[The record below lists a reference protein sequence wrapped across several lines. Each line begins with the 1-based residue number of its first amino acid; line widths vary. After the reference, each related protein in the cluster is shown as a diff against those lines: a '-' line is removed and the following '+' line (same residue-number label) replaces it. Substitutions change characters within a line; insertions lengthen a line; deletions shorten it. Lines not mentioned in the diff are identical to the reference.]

1 MIFESFK
8 VQSIWNVVFWN
19 NSKNC
24 KRFARKSISLF
35 EAEEFCIRGSDEED
49 PNSNYNHESDSD
61 CENAN
66 ATIFGAPDDNLA
78 DTESDKLSS
87 DNIISD
93 TETEY
98 DNPARKEIQFRRR
111 RIMYAISSIETAL
124 DEKNYEPIKKII
136 EPIVSIENV
145 AVLLEKTGK
154 NITKSIIWA
163 TEKATQK
170 CKTGVSN
177 SSRANWNIGVHS
189 LMII

>member
-1 MIFESFK
+1 MQEKVYLYLKLKNSVQEVPMKKILIPIITMNVIAIVKMQMPLYLVHQMI
-8 VQSIWNVVFWN
+8 
-19 NSKNC
+19 
-24 KRFARKSISLF
+24 
-35 EAEEFCIRGSDEED
+35 
-49 PNSNYNHESDSD
+49 
-61 CENAN
+61 
-66 ATIFGAPDDNLA
+66 
-78 DTESDKLSS
+78 TESDKLSS
-87 DNIISD
+87 DNVISD

-154 NITKSIIWA
+154 NITESIIWA

-177 SSRANWNIGVHS
+177 SS
-189 LMII
+189 